1 MNIFDVIQTVDSLKI
16 AHKINNAAS
25 HIKKI
30 QRIYMQINTGNDSKK
45 YGFNNKEVIKA
56 AHEINLL
63 KNIHLEGIMM
73 IPPHLNINNEYRNIF
88 KQTKLLQLAIYNS
101 GIENCI
107 NISMGMSRDYS
118 IAIEE
123 GATHIRIGTAL
134 FGSRT

>member
-16 AHKINNAAS
+16 AHKINNAAH
-25 HIKKI
+25 HINKI

-45 YGFNNKEVIKA
+45 YGFNNEEVINV
-56 AHEINLL
+56 AHKINLL
-63 KNIHLEGIMM
+63 NNLHLEGIMM
-73 IPPHLNINNEYRNIF
+73 IPPFLNMNDKYRDVF